1 MRRILAL
8 TLAALALAA
17 LAAGAQTVWV
27 EKEQLAADPAD
38 PAVVRFSVDIREPGS
53 YQVRLLVRGESE
65 REIRLDL
72 TLQPEA
78 GGPARTVPFS
88 FTGRGC
94 G

>member
-1 MRRILAL
+1 MRRILTL
-8 TLAALALAA
+8 TFATLCFAA

-27 EKEQLAADPAD
+27 EKEQLAVDPANT
-38 PAVVRFSVDIREPGS
+38 AVVRFAVDISEPGS

-65 REIRLDL
+65 REIRLDFA
-72 TLQPEA
+72 LQPEA
-78 GGPARTVPFS
+78 GGPARTVHFS